1 MSSRGLATG
10 DWRGHF
16 FQYRG
21 TRLVRCYL
29 VPEVTELGLNSWE
42 DMNQVL
48 ERVLWVQTIN
58 ELKFRRLWEEVQSAR
73 EYPAEQGDL
82 STTIYSA
89 EHYLDDHENEEPSS
103 AQYGL

>member
-1 MSSRGLATG
+1 VAWLPVIGGVISFNTAER
-10 DWRGHF
+10 DWFVG
-16 FQYRG
+16 
-21 TRLVRCYL
+21 YL
-29 VPEVTELGLNSWE
+29 VPAVTELGLNSWE